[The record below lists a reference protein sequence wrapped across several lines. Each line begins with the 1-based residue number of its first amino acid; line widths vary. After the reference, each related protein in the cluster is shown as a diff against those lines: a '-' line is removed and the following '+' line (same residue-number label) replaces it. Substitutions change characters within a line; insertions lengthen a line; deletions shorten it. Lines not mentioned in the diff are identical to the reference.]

1 MEKRKYY
8 VSVQAQ
14 TILEHRGDA
23 AYEFEIEATEAEV
36 HQLQE
41 LFESTTEPDLN
52 NWIRMHSPKILEEE
66 LVSHAFVDQHLTETY
81 RFLYRLGTPETKSHI
96 QSMNV
101 LQGLQNGY
109 RDDF

>member
-8 VSVQAQ
+8 VSVQSR
-14 TILEHRGDA
+14 TVMEHQGDG
-23 AYEFEIEATEAEV
+23 AYELEIEATPDEV

-41 LFESTTEPDLN
+41 LFESTSETDFN
-52 NWIRMHSPKILEEE
+52 NYLRIHDPEILQEE
-66 LVSHAFVDQHLTETY
+66 LVSNAFVDRYLTQIY
-81 RFLYRLGTPETKSHI
+81 RLLYRYGTPETKAHI